1 MSTKYGFNKVLI
13 ANRGAIACRVIR
25 TLKKLGI
32 QSVAVYSEADRDS
45 LHVTLADEAVYI
57 GEAPASQSYLNV
69 DKILEVAKQT
79 GAQAIHPGYG
89 FLSENAEFCDL
100 CEAQGIVFLG
110 PNSAQMK
117 SFGLKHTARE
127 LAIQANVPLL
137 PGSQLLADEAEALLE
152 ANRIGYPVMLKSTAG
167 GGGIGMRL
175 VWNAEELKDAYATVS
190 YLAQANFKD
199 AGLYLEKFV
208 QNARHIEV
216 QIFGDGNGLVLAL
229 GERDCSVQRRNQKVI
244 EETPAPHLNDTQ
256 RAYIQNV
263 AIQLMQSVN
272 YRSAGTVEFVMDTD
286 TQEFYFLEV
295 NTRLQV
301 EHGVTEQVFG
311 VDLVEWMVTLGS
323 GDWKAPTSK
332 LESQGHSIQV
342 RLYAED
348 PIKNFQPSAGLLT
361 HVEFDANARNETWVE
376 TGSNVSSFYD
386 PMIAKIIVTADDRES
401 AIQAMTDTLAKTQV
415 AGIETNLE
423 YLQNIIDCDVFKA
436 GTQTTR
442 FLNTFEWKTQKIEV
456 LQAGIQTAVQDVT
469 GRLGYWDVGVP
480 PSGAIDPLSL
490 NVANQLLG
498 NAPNTAGLEC
508 TLQGPSLKF
517 HCDSQIVLAGGDMP
531 STLDG
536 IQVPMWQTV
545 NVRKGQVLKCGK
557 IATGC
562 RTYIGIKGGLNVPE
576 YLGSQATFTLGQF
589 GGHAGRNLLIGD
601 MLPITAFTSDEVKS
615 LAPERIPTFSNT
627 WEIAVIYGPHGAPDF
642 FTKNDIDT
650 FFANTFEIHFN
661 SSRTGIR
668 LIGPKPEWARED
680 GGEAGLHPSNIH
692 DNAYAI
698 GAIDFTGDMP
708 IILGPDGPSLGGFV
722 CPAVVIN
729 SELWKLGQLKAGDKV
744 KFVPVS
750 YHQAKLLNEK
760 YHAQLAATDTQNVAF
775 EESFY
780 PELATLKNAVLDTL
794 KGKDGAPDVVY
805 RPAGNNYM
813 LLEYGDLVLDLN
825 LRFRIHA
832 LMQWVQ
838 QQNIQGIID
847 LTPGVRSLQIHF
859 DSIKLDQIDLLRLLQ
874 VAEAELPDVTQMQV
888 PSRTVYL
895 PLAWEDS
902 QTQLATERYM
912 QTVRPDAPWCP
923 DNIEFIR
930 RINGLKDKQAVKD
943 VVYNASYLVMGLGDV
958 YLGAPVATP
967 LDPRQRLVTTKYNP
981 ARTWT
986 PENAVGIGGAYMC
999 VYGMEGPGGYQFV
1012 GRTSQMWSRY
1022 RKNPDFEQGM
1032 PWLLRFFDQI
1042 KFYEVSEAELM
1053 HMRED
1058 FKAGR
1063 LKLRIEEGVLNL
1075 KEYND
1080 FLTENQESIAAFKAV
1095 QQANFDAERRR
1106 WHEAGLAEY
1115 VSESLDAV
1123 DDGEG
1128 VEVPEGGCAVE
1139 SHMPGSIWKIE
1150 CQSGDIVEEGATL
1163 AVIEAMKIEIPII
1176 APERMRVDA
1185 ITIEKGQTVKTGQ
1198 VLFTLAPVA

>member
-1 MSTKYGFNKVLI
+1 MFNKVLI

-32 QSVAVYSEADRDS
+32 KSVVVYSEADRDS
-45 LHVTLADEAVYI
+45 LHVTLADEAVFI
-57 GEAPASQSYLNV
+57 GDSPASQSYLNI
-69 DKILEVAKQT
+69 DKILDVAKQT
-79 GAQAIHPGYG
+79 GAEAIHPGYG

-137 PGSQLLADEAEALLE
+137 PGSQLLADEVEALTE
-152 ANRIGYPVMLKSTAG
+152 AERIGYPVMLKSTAG

-175 VWNAEELKDAYATVS
+175 VWNADELKEAYATVS

-208 QNARHIEV
+208 QNSRHIEV
-216 QIFGDGNGLVLAL
+216 QIFGDGEGKILAL
-229 GERDCSVQRRNQKVI
+229 GERDCSVQRRNQKVV
-244 EETPAPHLNDTQ
+244 EETPAPHLDDQQ

-311 VDLVEWMVTLGS
+311 VDLVEWMITLGS
-323 GDWKAPTSK
+323 GDWVTPTEALVSK
-332 LESQGHSIQV
+332 GHSIQV

-361 HVEFDANARNETWVE
+361 YVKFDDNARNETWVE

-386 PMIAKIIVTADDRES
+386 PMIAKIIVTSESRES
-401 AIQAMTDTLAKTQV
+401 AIQAMTETLAKTKV

-423 YLQNIIDCDVFKA
+423 YLQNIVDGEVFKA

-442 FLNTFEWKTQKIEV
+442 FLNSFEWKTQKIEV
-456 LQAGIQTAVQDVT
+456 LQSGIQTSIQDVN

-490 NVANQLLG
+490 SVANQLLG
-498 NAPNTAGLEC
+498 NAKNTAGLEC

-517 HCDSQIVLAGGDMP
+517 HCDSQIVITGGEMP
-531 STLDG
+531 SKLDG
-536 IQVPMWQTV
+536 VNVPMWQTI
-545 NVRKGQVLKCGK
+545 NVKKGQVLKCGT
-557 IATGC
+557 ITTGC
-562 RTYIGIKGGLNVPE
+562 RSYIGIKGGFDVPE

-601 MLPITAFTSDEVKS
+601 MLPITAHSSAETTQLE
-615 LAPERIPTFSNT
+615 AQNIPRFSHT
-627 WEIAVIYGPHGAPDF
+627 WEIAVMYGPHGAPDF
-642 FTKNDIDT
+642 FTPKDIDT
-650 FFANTFEIHFN
+650 FFANEFEIHYN

-668 LIGPKPEWARED
+668 LVGPKPEWARED

-722 CPAVVIN
+722 CPAVVIH
-729 SELWKLGQLKAGDKV
+729 SELWKIGQLKAGDKV
-744 KFVPVS
+744 KFIPVS
-750 YHQAKLLNEK
+750 YAQAKVLDQK
-760 YHAQLAATDTQNVAF
+760 YHQSISASDTALIDFNPSLQAEMDTLNDAV
-775 EESFY
+775 
-780 PELATLKNAVLDTL
+780 LATL
-794 KGKDGAPDVVY
+794 DGEEDLPSVTY
-805 RPAGNNYM
+805 RPAGNSY
-813 LLEYGDLVLDLN
+813 LLVEYGELVLDLN

-832 LMQWVQ
+832 LMQWVKE
-838 QQNIQGIID
+838 QNIQGIID
-847 LTPGVRSLQIHF
+847 LTPGIRSLQIHF
-859 DSIKLDQIDLLRLLQ
+859 DSIKIDQLELLAQLQ
-874 VAEAELPDVTQMQV
+874 KAEAELPDIHNMQV

-902 QTQLATERYM
+902 QTQLATERYT
-912 QTVRPDAPWCP
+912 QIVRSDAPWCP
-923 DNIEFIR
+923 DNVEFIR
-930 RINGLKDKQAVKD
+930 RINGLASKQAVKD
-943 VVYNASYLVMGLGDV
+943 VVYSANYLVMGLGDV

-1012 GRTSQMWSRY
+1012 GRTTQMWSRY
-1022 RKNPDFEQGM
+1022 RQNDNFENGK
-1032 PWLLRFFDQI
+1032 PWLLRFFDQV
-1042 KFYEVSEAELM
+1042 KFYEVSETELLQ
-1053 HMRED
+1053 MRED

-1063 LKLRIEEGVLNL
+1063 LKLRIEDGVLNL

-1080 FLTENQESIAAFKAV
+1080 FLEANQDSIHAFKAL
-1095 QQANFDAERRR
+1095 QQSNFEAERRR
-1106 WHEAGLAEY
+1106 WHEAGLQEY

-1123 DDGEG
+1123 DDGEA
-1128 VEVPEGGCAVE
+1128 VSIPEGGCAVE

-1150 CQSGDIVEEGATL
+1150 CASGDIVEEGATL

-1176 APERMRVDA
+1176 APERMKVEA

>member
-1 MSTKYGFNKVLI
+1 MFTKVLI
-13 ANRGAIACRVIR
+13 ANRGAIACRIIR

-32 QSVAVYSEADRDS
+32 SSVAVYSEADRDS
-45 LHVTLADEAVYI
+45 LHVTMADEAIYI
-57 GEAPASQSYLNV
+57 GEAPASQSYLNM
-69 DKILEVAKQT
+69 DKILEVARET

-89 FLSENAEFCDL
+89 FLSENAQFCDL
-100 CEAQGIVFLG
+100 CEQNGIAFIG
-110 PNSAQMK
+110 PTSQQMRD
-117 SFGLKHTARE
+117 FGLKHTARE
-127 LAIQANVPLL
+127 LAIQSKVPLL
-137 PGSQLLADEAEALLE
+137 PGSQLLVDEAEAMRE

-175 VWNAEELKDAYATVS
+175 VWNEAELKEAYATVS

-216 QIFGDGNGLVLAL
+216 QIFGNGKGQVLAL

-244 EETPAPHLNDTQ
+244 EETPAPHLNDEQ
-256 RAYIQNV
+256 RDYLEKT
-263 AIQLMQSVN
+263 AIQLMQSVH

-286 TQEFYFLEV
+286 TQQFYFLEV

-301 EHGVTEQVFG
+301 EHGVTEQVYG
-311 VDLVEWMVTLGS
+311 VDLVEWMVTLAS
-323 GDWKAPTSK
+323 GDWVAPSQKLTS
-332 LESQGHSIQV
+332 SGHSIQV

-361 HVEFDANARNETWVE
+361 SVVFDADSRVETWVE
-376 TGSNVSSFYD
+376 TGSTVSSFYD
-386 PMIAKIIVTADDRES
+386 PMIAKIIVTAEDREQ
-401 AIQAMTDTLAKTQV
+401 AIAAMQKSLGVTQV

-423 YLQNIIDCDVFKA
+423 YLQNIIQGEVFKA

-442 FLNTFEWKTQKIEV
+442 FLNRFEWHTQKIEV

-490 NVANQLLG
+490 NVANQLLE
-498 NAPNTAGLEC
+498 NPFNTAGLEC

-517 HCDSQIVLAGGDMP
+517 HCDSLIAMTGGEMAA
-531 STLDG
+531 TLDG
-536 IQVPMWQTV
+536 QPVPMWQTV
-545 NVRKGQVLKCGK
+545 VVKKGQILKCGK
-557 IATGC
+557 ITTGC
-562 RTYIGIKGGLNVPE
+562 RSYIGIKGGLIVPE

-601 MLPITAFTSDEVKS
+601 MLPIQACSATPSRALQSQQ
-615 LAPERIPTFSNT
+615 IPQFQSH
-627 WEIAVIYGPHGAPDF
+627 WEIAVMYGPHGAPDF
-642 FTKNDIDT
+642 FTPQDIQT
-650 FFANTFEIHFN
+650 FFEHEFEIHYN

-668 LIGPKPEWARED
+668 LIGPQPEWARED

-722 CPAVVIN
+722 CPAVVIH

-744 KFVPVS
+744 KFIPVS
-750 YHQAKLLNEK
+750 YAQAQTLNRRYELMLK
-760 YHAQLAATDTQNVAF
+760 ASDHLSLNYQL
-775 EESFY
+775 SFY
-780 PELATLKNAVLDTL
+780 AEPETLIDAVLARLTGDMTRP
-794 KGKDGAPDVVY
+794 AVTY
-805 RPAGNNYM
+805 RPAGNHY
-813 LLEYGDLVLDLN
+813 LLVEYGELVLDLN

-832 LMQWVQ
+832 LMQWVKD
-838 QQNIQGIID
+838 QNIQGIID
-847 LTPGVRSLQIHF
+847 LTPGIRSLQIHF
-859 DSIKLDQIDLLRLLQ
+859 DSAVLEQSDLLFALQ
-874 VAEAELPDVTQMQV
+874 QAELQLPDIENMQV

-902 QTQLATERYM
+902 QTQLATEKYT
-912 QTVRPDAPWCP
+912 QLVRPDAPWCP

-930 RINGLKDKQAVKD
+930 RINGLESKQAVKD
-943 VVYNASYLVMGLGDV
+943 VVYNAHYLVMGLGDV

-999 VYGMEGPGGYQFV
+999 IYGMEGPGGYQFV
-1012 GRTSQMWSRY
+1012 GRTTQMWSRY
-1022 RKNPDFEQGM
+1022 RQNANFEQGK

-1042 KFYEVSEAELM
+1042 KFYEVTETELM
-1053 HMRED
+1053 QMRED

-1063 LKLRIEEGVLNL
+1063 LTLKIEEGVLNL
-1075 KEYND
+1075 KDYND
-1080 FLTENQESIAAFKAV
+1080 FLVEHTESIQHFKSV

-1115 VSESLDAV
+1115 VSESMENV
-1123 DDGEG
+1123 DDGEA
-1128 VEVPEGGCAVE
+1128 VDVPEGGCVVE

-1150 CQSGDIVEEGATL
+1150 CQAGDIVEEGATL
-1163 AVIEAMKIEIPII
+1163 AVIEAMKIEIPIL
-1176 APERMRVDA
+1176 APERMKVES
-1185 ITIEKGQTVKTGQ
+1185 IIIEKGQTIKTGQ
-1198 VLFTLAPVA
+1198 VLFTLAPLN

>member
-1 MSTKYGFNKVLI
+1 MFNKVLI

-57 GEAPASQSYLNV
+57 GEAPASHSYLNV

-100 CEAQGIVFLG
+100 CESQGIAFIG
-110 PNSAQMK
+110 PNSTQMRE
-117 SFGLKHTARE
+117 FGLKHTARE

-175 VWNAEELKDAYATVS
+175 VWNEAELKDAYATVS

-216 QIFGDGNGLVLAL
+216 QIFGDGQGQVIAL

-244 EETPAPHLNDTQ
+244 EETPAPHINDEQ

-286 TQEFYFLEV
+286 TQAFYFLEV

-311 VDLVEWMVTLGS
+311 VDLVEWMVTLAS
-323 GDWKAPTSK
+323 GDWTAPTEK
-332 LESQGHSIQV
+332 LESKGHSIQV

-361 HVEFDANARNETWVE
+361 HVEFDDNARNETWVE

-386 PMIAKIIVTADDRES
+386 PMIAKIIVTADDRTS
-401 AIQAMTDTLAKTQV
+401 AIQAMTDTLTKTSV

-423 YLQNIIDCDVFKA
+423 YLQNIIDGEVFKA

-442 FLNTFEWKTQKIEV
+442 FLNTFQCKTQKVEV

-498 NAPNTAGLEC
+498 NAYNTAGLEC
-508 TLQGPSLKF
+508 TLQGPTLKF

-536 IQVPMWQTV
+536 VQVPMWQTV
-545 NVRKGQVLKCGK
+545 NVRKGQILKCGK

-601 MLPITAFTSDEVKS
+601 MLPITAFTSNEVKT
-615 LAPERIPTFSNT
+615 LAPEQVPSFSHE
-627 WEIAVIYGPHGAPDF
+627 WEIAVMYGPHGAPDF

-722 CPAVVIN
+722 CPAVVIH

-760 YHAQLAATDTQNVAF
+760 YHAQLEASDTQAVAF
-775 EESFY
+775 DESFY

-813 LLEYGDLVLDLN
+813 LVEYGDLVLDLN

-838 QQNIQGIID
+838 KQNIQGIID
-847 LTPGVRSLQIHF
+847 LTPGIRSLQIHF
-859 DSIKLDQIDLLRLLQ
+859 DSLKIDQLDLLRLLQ

-912 QTVRPDAPWCP
+912 QTVRSDAPWCP

-943 VVYNASYLVMGLGDV
+943 VVYDASYLVMGLGDV

-1012 GRTSQMWSRY
+1012 GRTTQMWSRY
-1022 RKNPDFEQGM
+1022 RKNADFEQDK

-1042 KFYEVSEAELM
+1042 KFYEVSEEELM
-1053 HMRED
+1053 QMRED

-1080 FLTENQESIAAFKAV
+1080 FLTENQASISAFKSV

-1163 AVIEAMKIEIPII
+1163 AVIEAMKIEIPIL
-1176 APERMRVDA
+1176 APERMKIEEIV
-1185 ITIEKGQTVKTGQ
+1185 IEKGQTVKTGQ
-1198 VLFTLAPVA
+1198 VLFTLAPLAR